1 MNRIIWIVLILSLY
15 SCASIREAKM
25 NRIVKK
31 FNYTQPHHSYSDKP
45 TKMRVLKVV
54 GHAHHFSYKIKRSES
69 YGK

>member
-1 MNRIIWIVLILSLY
+1 MKRIIWIVLIFSLY
-15 SCASIREAKM
+15 SCTQYKKWRC

-45 TKMRVLKVV
+45 TKRRVLKVV
-54 GHAHHFSYKIKRSES
+54 GHAHHLSYKTTRSES